1 MYWVLFNHKEEI
13 MLNKIQTK
21 IDSLEHGKKLILG
34 SGIKADELHK
44 VITLC
49 EELHTNGQIKIVK
62 INKASDSAQGLVT
75 GIILEKL

>member
-1 MYWVLFNHKEEI
+1 

-34 SGIKADELHK
+34 SGIKAEELHK

-49 EELHTNGQIKIVK
+49 EELQSNGQIKIVK
-62 INKASDSAQGLVT
+62 IKKTPDTAQGLVT

>member
-1 MYWVLFNHKEEI
+1 

-34 SGIKADELHK
+34 SGIKAEELRK

-49 EELHTNGQIKIVK
+49 EELQSNGQIKIVK
-62 INKASDSAQGLVT
+62 IKKTPDTAQGLVT

>member
-1 MYWVLFNHKEEI
+1 

-34 SGIKADELHK
+34 SGIKAEEVHK

-49 EELHTNGQIKIVK
+49 EELQSNGQIKIVK
-62 INKASDSAQGLVT
+62 IKKTPDSAQGLVT
-75 GIILEKL
+75 GIIVEKL